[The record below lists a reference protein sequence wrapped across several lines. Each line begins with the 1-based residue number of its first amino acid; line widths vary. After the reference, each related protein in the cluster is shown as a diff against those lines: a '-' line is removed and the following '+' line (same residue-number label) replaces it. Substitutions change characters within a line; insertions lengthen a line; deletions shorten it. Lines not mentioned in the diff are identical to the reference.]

1 MNNTKKWLIGLAS
14 LAMTLPVTVQAEDL
28 WQVYQLALAN
38 DAQYQQARYAY
49 EAAKQSAPIARS
61 SLLPQI
67 ELTGSYTDT
76 RNEITESSAP
86 GFAPTGVNKFNDT
99 GLGVTLGQS
108 IYNHEYWMNLRQA
121 DATVAQAE
129 AEYKAALQDLMVR
142 TTQAY
147 FDVLAAEDNLEFS
160 EAEKEAVGRQLEQ
173 SQKRFEV
180 GLIAI
185 TDVKE
190 SQASY
195 DAAVAQEI
203 NARNQI
209 NITREALAVLTGQYI
224 EQLTP
229 LAEDV
234 PLIIPEPDD
243 MQAWVDM
250 ALEGN
255 LSFLA
260 SQMNA
265 KASGYAVKAARSG
278 HYPYLDLFASWNQNE
293 RDVTET
299 AGGFTAIDRTAED
312 TQIGIQ
318 LTLPIFS
325 GLRVSSQT
333 EQAAAQYNQALQG
346 LEFSRRSTVQDA
358 RSSFLNVKAGI
369 AEVQALKRTLESSR
383 TSAEATQAG
392 FQVGTRTA
400 VDVLITLRNTFDAE
414 RNYALSRYNYILNWL
429 RLARASGKLSEQ
441 QIQTVNS
448 ILTNAPQSGL

>member
-1 MNNTKKWLIGLAS
+1 MKKTRMWLYGLA
-14 LAMTLPVTVQAEDL
+14 LALTFPMTAKAEDL

-38 DAQYQQARYAY
+38 DAQYQQAKYAY
-49 EAAKQSAPIARS
+49 EAAQQNAPIARS

-67 ELTGSYTDT
+67 ELTGNYTDT
-76 RNEITESSAP
+76 RNEITETSAP
-86 GFAPTGVNKFNDT
+86 GFAPTGVNKYNDT
-99 GLGVTLGQS
+99 GLGVTLGQT
-108 IYNHEYWMNLRQA
+108 IYNHEFWMNLKQA

-129 AEYKAALQDLMVR
+129 AEYKAALQDLIVR

-195 DAAVAQEI
+195 DSAVAQAI

-209 NITREALAVLTGQYI
+209 DITREALAVLTGKYI
-224 EQLTP
+224 ENLQP
-229 LAEDV
+229 LPEDV
-234 PLIIPEPDD
+234 PLVTPEPDD
-243 MQAWVDM
+243 IQAWVDD

-260 SQMNA
+260 AQMGA
-265 KASGYAVKAARSG
+265 KASGYAVKASRSG

-293 RDVTET
+293 RDVSET

-312 TQIGIQ
+312 TQIGVQ

-333 EQAAAQYNQALQG
+333 EQAAAQYNQSLQS
-346 LEFSRRSTVQDA
+346 LEFSRRSTVQAA

-369 AEVQALKRTLESSR
+369 AEVEALKRTLESSR

-429 RLARASGKLSEQ
+429 RLRQAAGSLSEK
-441 QIQTVNS
+441 QIQTVNGILNTAS
-448 ILTNAPQSGL
+448 IAKP

>member
-1 MNNTKKWLIGLAS
+1 MNKTKKWLIGLAS
-14 LAMTLPVTVQAEDL
+14 FAMTLPVTAQAEDL

-38 DAQYQQARYAY
+38 DATYQQARYAY
-49 EAAKQSAPIARS
+49 EAAQQSAPIARS

-67 ELTGSYTDT
+67 ELAGNYTDT
-76 RNEITESSAP
+76 RNEITESSSIVV
-86 GFAPTGVNKFNDT
+86 PTGTNKYADT

-108 IYNHEYWMNLRQA
+108 IYNHEYWMTLKQA
-121 DATVAQAE
+121 NASVAQAE
-129 AEYKAALQDLMVR
+129 AEYKASLQDLMVR

-160 EAEKEAVGRQLEQ
+160 QAEKEAVGRQLEQ

-190 SQASY
+190 SQASF
-195 DAAVAQEI
+195 DGAVAQEI
-203 NARNQI
+203 NARNQVDI
-209 NITREALAVLTGQYI
+209 AREALAVLTGQYI
-224 EQLTP
+224 EKLVP

-234 PLIIPEPDD
+234 PLVKPEPDD
-243 MQAWVDM
+243 IQAWVDQ

-260 SQMNA
+260 AQMSS

-278 HYPYLDLFASWNQNE
+278 HYPYLDLFASWNQND
-293 RDVTET
+293 RDVSET
-299 AGGFTAIDRTAED
+299 AGGFTAIDRKSED
-312 TQIGIQ
+312 AQIGVQ

-333 EQAAAQYNQALQG
+333 EQAAAQYNQSLQS
-346 LEFSRRSTVQDA
+346 LEFSRRSTVQSA

-369 AEVQALKRTLESSR
+369 SEVQALKRTLESSR

-429 RLARASGKLSEQ
+429 RLRQAAGSLTEQ
-441 QIQTVNS
+441 QVQVVNS
-448 ILTNAPQSGL
+448 ILTNAPQSSL

>member
-1 MNNTKKWLIGLAS
+1 MKKTRMWLFGIALALTFPMS
-14 LAMTLPVTVQAEDL
+14 AQAEDL
-28 WQVYQLALAN
+28 WQVYQMALAN
-38 DAQYQQARYAY
+38 DAQYQQAKYAY
-49 EAAKQSAPIARS
+49 EAAKASEPLARS
-61 SLLPQI
+61 NLLPQLNASASI
-67 ELTGSYTDT
+67 SENRTETDSENPAVGGT
-76 RNEITESSAP
+76 NEWQDA
-86 GFAPTGVNKFNDT
+86 GWGVS
-99 GLGVTLGQS
+99 LSQS
-108 IYNHEYWMNLRQA
+108 IYRHDYWMDLRQA
-121 DATVAQAE
+121 QASVAQAE

-195 DAAVAQEI
+195 DSAVAQAI

-224 EQLTP
+224 EKLEP
-229 LAEDV
+229 LPEDV
-234 PLIIPEPDD
+234 PLISPEPDE
-243 MQAWVDM
+243 MQAWVDQ

-260 SQMNA
+260 AQMNA
-265 KASGYAVKAARSG
+265 RAAGYAVKSSRAG
-278 HYPYLDLFASWNQNE
+278 HYPYLDLVANYNYNDADYE
-293 RDVTET
+293 ET
-299 AGGFTAIDRTAED
+299 ANIFSADNKRDSANVGL
-312 TQIGIQ
+312 Q
-318 LTLPIFS
+318 LTVPIFQ
-325 GLRVSSQT
+325 GLRVNSQT
-333 EQAAAQYNQALQG
+333 EQAAAQYNSALQG
-346 LEFSRRSTVQDA
+346 LEFSRRSTIQAA

-369 AEVQALKRTLESSR
+369 AEVEALKRTLESSR

-414 RNYALSRYNYILNWL
+414 RNYALSRYNYILNWI
-429 RLARASGKLSEQ
+429 RLTQAAGSLSEK
-441 QIQTVNS
+441 QIQTVNGILNTAS
-448 ILTNAPQSGL
+448 IAKP